1 MLAGH
6 ERKRRLRDPE
16 RTRER
21 SLQATFR
28 EVYRSGFPECWHR
41 YNSRRHQRHQGSH
54 FESKEALGYAI
65 IEESIAGLT
74 RDKWFHPLRKGGEPI
89 DTLVGIV
96 RGTSVRPQDV
106 RGGCPLNTLAQEMSP
121 VDEHFRKRL
130 AKVFL
135 AWQEGIA
142 TAGTVRRDLDP
153 DETAS
158 FLIATYEG
166 YTSLAEISWGS

>member
-1 MLAGH
+1 
-6 ERKRRLRDPE
+6 
-16 RTRER
+16 
-21 SLQATFR
+21 
-28 EVYRSGFPECWHR
+28 
-41 YNSRRHQRHQGSH
+41 
-54 FESKEALGYAI
+54 
-65 IEESIAGLT
+65 
-74 RDKWFHPLRKGGEPI
+74 
-89 DTLVGIV
+89 
-96 RGTSVRPQDV
+96 
-106 RGGCPLNTLAQEMSP
+106 MSP